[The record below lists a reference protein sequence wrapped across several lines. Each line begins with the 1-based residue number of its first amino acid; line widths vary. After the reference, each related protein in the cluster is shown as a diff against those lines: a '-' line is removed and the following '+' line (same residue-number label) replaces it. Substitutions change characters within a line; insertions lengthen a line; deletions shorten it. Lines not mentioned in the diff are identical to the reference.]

1 MTKRKDEDSP
11 WKTILRGYFP
21 AAIEFFFPDI
31 AKLIDWQ
38 IPPVFLDKEFQQI
51 SPDAEVG
58 KRYAD
63 QLVKVKLKRGKSLIL
78 LVHIEIQARKEQDF
92 ELRMLVYAM
101 RIFDRFKQLPSSLA
115 ILCDTNAEWRPNNH
129 ILTAPGSMLDFNFTG
144 IKLLDYKKQWI
155 ELESSLNPFAVVV
168 MAQLKSQELKNK
180 AKERKIWKFILVRS
194 LYEKG
199 YNKSQV
205 VDLFKFIDWILVLP
219 EGLTTS
225 FWNDLKAYEAEKT
238 MPYITSVQKLGIKEG
253 EENMVLKMLQKGMS
267 VEDVASI
274 ADLSIEQVHK
284 IQAKQQELTDSKS

>member
-1 MTKRKDEDSP
+1 
-11 WKTILRGYFP
+11 
-21 AAIEFFFPDI
+21 
-31 AKLIDWQ
+31 
-38 IPPVFLDKEFQQI
+38 
-51 SPDAEVG
+51 
-58 KRYAD
+58 
-63 QLVKVKLKRGKSLIL
+63 
-78 LVHIEIQARKEQDF
+78 
-92 ELRMLVYAM
+92 
-101 RIFDRFKQLPSSLA
+101 
-115 ILCDTNAEWRPNNH
+115 
-129 ILTAPGSMLDFNFTG
+129 
-144 IKLLDYKKQWI
+144 
-155 ELESSLNPFAVVV
+155 
-168 MAQLKSQELKNK
+168 
-180 AKERKIWKFILVRS
+180 VRS